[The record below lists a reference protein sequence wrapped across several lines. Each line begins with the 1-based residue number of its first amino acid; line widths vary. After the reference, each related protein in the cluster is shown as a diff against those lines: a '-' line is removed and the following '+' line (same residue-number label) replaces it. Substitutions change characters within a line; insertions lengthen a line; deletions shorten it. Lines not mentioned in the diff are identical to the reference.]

1 MMWSLWPESSQG
13 NLLCPSALHQPRRAP
28 PRLLEADH
36 ISGETD
42 IVGVAKELVIE
53 ELRRADTGE
62 PETFVRPDHGHQ
74 ILDDNNRVTRPG
86 YPLIGRLKRM
96 SELRGVEA
104 AFRMADLGSEPTIR
118 STTRV

>member
-1 MMWSLWPESSQG
+1 MAEISGFTFAEARSASVKTMMWSLWPESSQG

-53 ELRRADTGE
+53 ELRRAD
-62 PETFVRPDHGHQ
+62 
-74 ILDDNNRVTRPG
+74 
-86 YPLIGRLKRM
+86 IGRLKRM

-104 AFRMADLGSEPTIR
+104 AFRMADMGSEPTIR